1 MAFSNILTYWYL
13 QNKRELPW
21 RKSRNPYFIWLSEVM
36 LQQTRVAQG
45 LSYYLKFTTTF
56 PTVFDLAKADEST
69 VLKMWQGLGYYS
81 RARNLHAA
89 AKHIAY
95 ELNGEFPSSYLE
107 IIKLKGI
114 GDYTASA
121 IASICF
127 DEPTAVVDGNVYR
140 VLSRY
145 FGIHTFINSSQ
156 GIKEFK
162 TLAQSLIDVTQP
174 GNFNQAIMDFG
185 ALHCKPQNPSC
196 ESCPFAN
203 SCVAFEK
210 KLTKVLPFKDKKI
223 KVKKRYFNFLVIQ
236 TIDDKTVLLER
247 KGKGIWQGLYQFP
260 LIETNQNIS
269 GEALISK
276 EEFIS
281 LFPEKASISLF
292 NKKEIVHK
300 LSHQHLYTQFW
311 IVRPKTAFDANIDW
325 VDVENY
331 PVPVLIA
338 NFLKDFKV
346 KTN

>member
-127 DEPTAVVDGNVYR
+127 DEPTAVVDGNVFR

-145 FGIHTFINSSQ
+145 FGIHTSTNSSA

-162 TLAQSLIDVTQP
+162 ALAQSLIDVTQP

-185 ALHCKPQNPSC
+185 ALHCKPQNPLC
-196 ESCPFAN
+196 ESCPFAD

-210 KLTKVLPFKDKKI
+210 KLTKVLPLKNKKI

-236 TIDDKTVLLER
+236 TVDDKTILSER
-247 KGKGIWQGLYQFP
+247 KGNGIWQGLYQFP
-260 LIETNQNIS
+260 LIETTQNIS

-281 LFPEKASISLF
+281 LFPEKVSISLF

-325 VDVENY
+325 ADVENY

-338 NFLKDFKV
+338 NFLKDFKA

>member
-1 MAFSNILTYWYL
+1 M
-13 QNKRELPW
+13 
-21 RKSRNPYFIWLSEVM
+21 
-36 LQQTRVAQG
+36 
-45 LSYYLKFTTTF
+45 
-56 PTVFDLAKADEST
+56 
-69 VLKMWQGLGYYS
+69 
-81 RARNLHAA
+81 
-89 AKHIAY
+89 
-95 ELNGEFPSSYLE
+95 
-107 IIKLKGI
+107 
-114 GDYTASA
+114 
-121 IASICF
+121 
-127 DEPTAVVDGNVYR
+127 
-140 VLSRY
+140 
-145 FGIHTFINSSQ
+145 
-156 GIKEFK
+156 
-162 TLAQSLIDVTQP
+162 
-174 GNFNQAIMDFG
+174 
-185 ALHCKPQNPSC
+185 
-196 ESCPFAN
+196 
-203 SCVAFEK
+203 
-210 KLTKVLPFKDKKI
+210 
-223 KVKKRYFNFLVIQ
+223 IQ

>member
-185 ALHCKPQNPSC
+185 ALHCKPQNPLC

-210 KLTKVLPFKDKKI
+210 KLIKVLPLKDKKI

-311 IVRPKTAFDANIDW
+311 IVRPKTGFEANIDW
-325 VDVENY
+325 TDVENY

-338 NFLKDFKV
+338 NFLKDFKA